1 VLRPVSELGPLP
13 PDVEKLAVQ
22 VRREAPTPTVGVN
35 IPRGPVAALEGFR
48 FTDGEGERPQ
58 PPHALPTQGLA
69 GQSTAPK
76 LDHWTVK
83 AHVYTKDVAAD
94 IKILTGLFGIKGTH
108 VSAGVVHEAKRYR
121 IERTDDGTL
130 CEIGVAVRL
139 IAATT
144 QWEVNADISIPN
156 IAAAVNLNAKVG
168 DARIGIEVTGYAG
181 PLGDLLPAPSKL
193 DVSTLVDYVSAFQK
207 VQRQVF
213 GEAGLPFL
221 TPALINWDD
230 GEDDGEDDGQ

>member
-1 VLRPVSELGPLP
+1 VLRPVSEHDPLP
-13 PDVEKLAVQ
+13 PDVEEYAKT
-22 VRREAPTPTVGVN
+22 VREEAPTSTVGVN
-35 IPRGPVAALEGFR
+35 IPRSPGAALEGIR
-48 FTDGEGERPQ
+48 LTDGEGDVVRVSELAPVR
-58 PPHALPTQGLA
+58 GLA
-69 GQSTAPK
+69 GQSTVPK
-76 LDHWTVK
+76 LDHWTVR

-121 IERTDDGTL
+121 SERTNEGTPV
-130 CEIGVAVRL
+130 EVGVAVRL

-144 QWEVNADISIPN
+144 QWEVEADISIPN

-193 DVSTLVDYVSAFQK
+193 DVSTLVDYISAFQK

-221 TPALINWDD
+221 TPALINW
-230 GEDDGEDDGQ
+230 EDEDEQ